1 MDIPIYKWFVTD
13 GCQETIDTLKKSYLL
28 YGNNIHHILV
38 KNRGLATTEID
49 WWAFER
55 DEELQLY
62 MQEYKDTTYTIDLP
76 FLTAANSY
84 YEALKK
90 DNLPI
95 REVTD
100 IKKAKELGFLIAQAA
115 RFKKWRE
122 LSFEQLNSLPW
133 ENKADSSV
141 SQEKSQ
147 KKENLSDVA
156 SS

>member
-1 MDIPIYKWFVTD
+1 M
-13 GCQETIDTLKKSYLL
+13 
-28 YGNNIHHILV
+28 
-38 KNRGLATTEID
+38 
-49 WWAFER
+49 
-55 DEELQLY
+55 
-62 MQEYKDTTYTIDLP
+62 
-76 FLTAANSY
+76 
-84 YEALKK
+84 KK